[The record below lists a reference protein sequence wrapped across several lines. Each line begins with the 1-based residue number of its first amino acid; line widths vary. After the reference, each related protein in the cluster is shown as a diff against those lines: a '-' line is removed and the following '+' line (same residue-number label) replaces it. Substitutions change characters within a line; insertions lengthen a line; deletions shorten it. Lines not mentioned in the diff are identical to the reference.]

1 VSQSAARPEGA
12 RTAGAEPAALLIYR
26 DGSVRCEAV
35 AADEQVRLWAAVVH
49 GGAGGLVEFVAAT
62 RRADGSLA
70 MRARR
75 DPANYPAAGDA
86 DALAALAAAASGRG
100 EEAFC
105 SVLARPVPE
114 PDKKAV
120 ATGRVVWVDVDRVDS
135 EAELGWLDVLRPHL
149 WVASGG
155 GIHCYWRLARELEAA
170 EIESCNRRL
179 ARAVRGDPACTDRGR
194 IMRLPGTLNRKRGR
208 RCRIVRLELTRPPV
222 DPDRLRSSLPDPEP
236 PRPPRPTVRRL
247 IAGGAD
253 ELALTPPP
261 AYFQA
266 LAGVGVPERG
276 GYVHCP
282 LPAHEE
288 RTASCHVWPDPE
300 RGWWCFG
307 CSQGGGIYD
316 LASALQGGPT
326 GAMLRGSAFTAARER
341 VRQSLD

>member
-1 VSQSAARPEGA
+1 VSQSAARPERA
-12 RTAGAEPAALLIYR
+12 RSAGAEPAALLIYR

-114 PDKKAV
+114 PGKKAV
-120 ATGRVVWVDVDRVDS
+120 ATGRVVWVDVDRVGS

-222 DPDRLRSSLPDPEP
+222 DPDRLRSRLPDPEP

-253 ELALTPPP
+253 ELALTPPARVLP
-261 AYFQA
+261 GARRRRCSG
-266 LAGVGVPERG
+266 AGRLR
-276 GYVHCP
+276 P
-282 LPAHEE
+282 LPAA
-288 RTASCHVWPDPE
+288 RA
-300 RGWWCFG
+300 RGAHRLLPRVARPRAG
-307 CSQGGGIYD
+307 
-316 LASALQGGPT
+316 LVVLRLQPWRRG
-326 GAMLRGSAFTAARER
+326 LRPRVRAHGRADRRDAAR
-341 VRQSLD
+341 VRLHGSPGAGPPIS

>member
-1 VSQSAARPEGA
+1 MSPSAAPPDRV
-12 RTAGAEPAALLIYR
+12 RRAGAEPPALLLYR
-26 DGSVRCEAV
+26 DGSIRSEPLS
-35 AADEQVRLWAAVVH
+35 ADEQVRLWAGVVH

-62 RRADGSLA
+62 RHADGSLV

-75 DPANYPAAGDA
+75 DPANYPTAGDA
-86 DALAALAAAASGRG
+86 DALAALAAAANGRG
-100 EEAFC
+100 KEAFC

-114 PDKKAV
+114 PGKKAV
-120 ATGRVVWVDVDRVDS
+120 AAGRVVWVDVDRVGG
-135 EAELGWLDVLRPHL
+135 EEELGWLDVLRPHL

-155 GIHCYWRLARELEAA
+155 GIHCYWRLDREVDA
-170 EIESCNRRL
+170 ETLESCNRRL
-179 ARAVRGDPACTDRGR
+179 AHAVRGDPACTDRGR

-208 RCRIVRLELTRPPV
+208 RCRIVRLELTRPAV
-222 DPDRLRSSLPDPEP
+222 DPDRLRERLPDPEP
-236 PRPPRPTVRRL
+236 WRPPRPTVRRL
-247 IAGGAD
+247 IGGGAD

-282 LPAHEE
+282 LPGHEE

-307 CSQGGGIYD
+307 CNRGGGIYD

-326 GAMLRGSAFTAARER
+326 GAMLRGSAFSAARER
-341 VRQSLD
+341 VRESLD